1 MNELLFELIRIAL
14 GKADRLPF
22 TLSSEEWTDLF
33 KLAQNQSIVGICFI
47 GLQKLGANT
56 ESGYVK
62 LGLSEIQ
69 YLVWLGAASQCQQRN
84 ECLDS
89 QCLDL
94 QEKFRVSG
102 YRSSILKGQGIA
114 SFYTED
120 LREFRQSGDID
131 IFVDCGRKKTISFL
145 RSLGKTVQEWD
156 YVHAQSM
163 FFPDTLVE
171 VHYRVSVMH
180 NLCANHRIQKFFAR
194 ENKEL
199 FGGLAQLRN
208 GSLIVPSNWM
218 NIFYLLQHSYR
229 HLFTEGVSLKQLMDI
244 YFALSVLTLKSEEKI
259 LLKKNISSFGMSR
272 FVSGIIWVLVH
283 IFAFD
288 LRHSLWS
295 PNENE
300 GLFLLN
306 QIMQDRNLTQ
316 SSKNQLMTPI
326 KVAKFSSSAI
336 RSFRHVAHYTGESLS
351 VPLYYVWHLVWKR
364 ITLLIDK
371 KS

>member
-1 MNELLFELIRIAL
+1 MNELFFELIRVAIGKTNRLSHIPSALEWKFLYRIA
-14 GKADRLPF
+14 
-22 TLSSEEWTDLF
+22 EE
-33 KLAQNQSIVGICFI
+33 QSLLGICFA
-47 GLQKLGANT
+47 GLQRMGANSD
-56 ESGYVK
+56 SGFVE
-62 LGLSEIQ
+62 LGLDEMQ
-69 YLVWLGAASQCQQRN
+69 YLIWLGMASQILQRN
-84 ECLDS
+84 ECVDR
-89 QCLDL
+89 QCVEL
-94 QEKFRVSG
+94 QRRFSDYG
-102 YRSSILKGQGIA
+102 IRSSILKGQGVA
-114 SFYTED
+114 TLYLEE
-120 LREFRQSGDID
+120 LRGFRQSGDID

-145 RSLGKTVQEWD
+145 RSLGKSVQEWD

-199 FGGLAQLRN
+199 FGGLARLRN
-208 GSLIVPSNWM
+208 GSLVVPSNWM
-218 NIFYLLQHSYR
+218 NIFYLLQHAYR
-229 HLFTEGVSLKQLMDI
+229 HLFTEGVNLKQLMDI

-259 LLKKNISSFGMSR
+259 LLKKKVSSFGMSR

-288 LRHSLWS
+288 LRYSLWS
-295 PNENE
+295 PNKKE

-306 QIMQDRNLTQ
+306 QIMKDRSLTQ
-316 SSKNQLMTPI
+316 SSKIRIMHPT
-326 KVAKFSSSAI
+326 KVEKFSSSAI
-336 RSFRHVAHYTGESLS
+336 RSFHYVAHYTGESLS

-364 ITLLIDK
+364 IALLVDK